1 MTERAVGTFE
11 VKITPQSADTP
22 AEGSPL
28 ARLSIDK
35 QYHGDIEGTGTGEM
49 LSAGT
54 AIKNSA
60 AYVAVERVSAT
71 VRGRAGTF
79 ALVHVGTMNRGAPQ
93 LSITIVPDSGTGE
106 LAGISGSYGVEIEN
120 GRHSYWL
127 EYQISDAP

>member
-11 VKITPQSADTP
+11 VKITPQAADTP

-106 LAGISGSYGVEIEN
+106 LAGISGSYGIEIEN

-127 EYQISDAP
+127 EYQISDTP

>member
-1 MTERAVGTFE
+1 MTDRAVGTFE
-11 VKITPQSADTP
+11 VKLTQQSADTP
-22 AEGSPL
+22 AEGSAL

-35 QYHGDIEGTGTGEM
+35 QYHGDVEGTGTGEM
-49 LSAGT
+49 LSVGT

-71 VRGRAGTF
+71 VRGRAGSF
-79 ALVHVGTMNRGAPQ
+79 ALIHVGIMNRGAPQ

-106 LAGISGSYGVEIEN
+106 LAGISGSYGIEIEN

-127 EYQISDAP
+127 EYQFSDAS